1 MKKTILTI
9 PEVGLIAGTR
19 AMFGFGIGLLVS
31 DRLRRRQRK
40 RAGWALVCIGALTTI
55 PLVMDV
61 LGKRPRIDLRLLKK
75 TAA

>member
-1 MKKTILTI
+1 MKKTLLTI

-19 AMFGFGIGLLVS
+19 AMMGVGIGLLVS

-40 RAGWALVCIGALTTI
+40 RAGWALVGVGALTTI
-55 PLVMDV
+55 PLIMDV

-75 TAA
+75 AAA